1 MAICKIKDYEELP
14 AVMKIEE
21 VAAALG
27 ISRRLAYSLA
37 KQKDFPAIR
46 VGEKRLVIPRD
57 RFLRWLNENA
67 DKPLD

>member
-1 MAICKIKDYEELP
+1 VQAAKRYEDLPLTLKVEEMA
-14 AVMKIEE
+14 E
-21 VAAALG
+21 VLG
-27 ISRRLAYSLA
+27 VSRKVAYNLA
-37 KQKDFPAIR
+37 KRRDFPAVR

>member
-1 MAICKIKDYEELP
+1 MTLAVRNHEDLP
-14 AVMKIEE
+14 LTLKVEE
-21 VAAALG
+21 VAAVLG
-27 ISRRLAYSLA
+27 VSRRVAYNLT
-37 KQKDFPAIR
+37 KQLGFPAIR